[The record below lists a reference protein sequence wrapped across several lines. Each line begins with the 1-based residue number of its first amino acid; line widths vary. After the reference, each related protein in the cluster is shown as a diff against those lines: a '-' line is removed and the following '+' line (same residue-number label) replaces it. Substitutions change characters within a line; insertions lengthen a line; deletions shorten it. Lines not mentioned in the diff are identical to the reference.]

1 MERLELLER
10 YKLAHAECR
19 AEVTLGWQRQQT
31 FMLLVVGLT
40 AAAVFTSDGV
50 RMLAFM
56 SFVVA
61 WEGIMVI
68 RASHR
73 RYRAARDA
81 VLALEDSL
89 GFSDL
94 QTTGGQREARGK
106 PRSERYRV
114 VDIVTAVL
122 AIIGALDVRLLFTG

>member
-1 MERLELLER
+1 
-10 YKLAHAECR
+10 
-19 AEVTLGWQRQQT
+19 
-31 FMLLVVGLT
+31 
-40 AAAVFTSDGV
+40 
-50 RMLAFM
+50 MLAFM